1 MPGLTQL
8 CVLHGARLK
17 KNPADRDVLLF
28 CTNPDNAI
36 SLTSQYNL
44 NRRENM
50 AKITNPFDIYKL
62 LPQTNCGECTLPNC
76 LAFSAAVI
84 KGQKDLADCP
94 YIKTADKEKLAGR
107 IGIREDFSRAR
118 NEDLKMLK
126 NRVSIMDFSTKAAVL
141 GAKIVAGKL
150 VVRSLGKDFFIDS
163 KGNVTSECHTHAWMT
178 APLLSYLVH
187 SSGEDITGRW
197 VPFRELKD
205 GSPMNP
211 LFVQRGEKPLKKL
224 IDSNSEL
231 LGDLISMFSG
241 ARADN
246 NLFSSDIALSLYP
259 LPKVPILICYWK
271 PEGDMGSD
279 LNIFFDASADQ
290 HLNIEALFS
299 LGVGLV
305 MMFEKIARKH
315 G

>member
-1 MPGLTQL
+1 M
-8 CVLHGARLK
+8 
-17 KNPADRDVLLF
+17 LF
-28 CTNPDNAI
+28 CPNFDNAVT
-36 SLTSQYNL
+36 LTGPCNL
-44 NRRENM
+44 KGREHM

-84 KGQKDLADCP
+84 KGQKVPADCP
-94 YIKTADKEKLAGR
+94 YLKTADREALASR
-107 IGIREDFSRAR
+107 IGIREDFNRTR
-118 NEDLKMLK
+118 GEDLAELQS
-126 NRVSIMDFSTKAAVL
+126 RVSTMDFSAKAGLL
-141 GAKIVAGKL
+141 GARLVSGKL
-150 VVRSLGKDFFIDS
+150 VVKSLGKDFFIDS
-163 KGNVTSECHTHAWMT
+163 RGNVTSECHTHAWMM
-178 APLLSYLVH
+178 APLLSYIVQ

-224 IDSNSEL
+224 LDSNSEL
-231 LGDLISMFSG
+231 LGDLITMFRG

-259 LPKVPILICYWK
+259 LPKVPILICYWNQ
-271 PEGDMGSD
+271 EGDMDSD
-279 LNIFFDASADQ
+279 LNIFFDASADK
-290 HLNIEALFS
+290 HLKIEALFS

-305 MMFEKIARKH
+305 MMFEKIAQKH